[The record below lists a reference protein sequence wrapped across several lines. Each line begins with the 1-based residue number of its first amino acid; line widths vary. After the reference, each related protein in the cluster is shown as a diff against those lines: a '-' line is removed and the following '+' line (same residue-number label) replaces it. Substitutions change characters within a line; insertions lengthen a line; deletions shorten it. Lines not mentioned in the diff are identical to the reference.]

1 MGIIIYD
8 EDEDNREKIRNLIRE
23 CFDLHGISDQI
34 ITFDSD
40 IQILKVCNF
49 LAKNSDLLSRE
60 TLDSILKNADMKDSV
75 IYFKFS
81 GKEILLNLKELE
93 YIESCKHRLF
103 FYMQGN
109 IAVRQMYGKLDFVE
123 KRIKKYGFVRIHQ
136 SYLVNSKYVMTCE
149 RYKLSLQ
156 SGKILPITK
165 AKYAEIVGRIF
176 NEADV
181 I

>member
-1 MGIIIYD
+1 M
-8 EDEDNREKIRNLIRE
+8 R
-23 CFDLHGISDQI
+23 
-34 ITFDSD
+34 
-40 IQILKVCNF
+40 
-49 LAKNSDLLSRE
+49 
-60 TLDSILKNADMKDSV
+60 
-75 IYFKFS
+75 
-81 GKEILLNLKELE
+81 
-93 YIESCKHRLF
+93 
-103 FYMQGN
+103 YMQGN